1 MNCLPGSP
9 REIVHVRVLSSPHRC
24 RAGARQLLSELGA
37 QVLGA
42 GAGQLVI
49 SRSESGQPVV
59 RAATGQLWVS
69 VSYGPGVLAVAA
81 SLAGPVGIDI
91 EGPARPGMIGLAE
104 RWFDAAEARWLHGQP
119 AAEQGRAFL
128 LLWTAKEAI
137 GKALG
142 AGLRGGG
149 LRRLVPLPPVTDG
162 SLQALPDG
170 GRLAHPQLR
179 APLVLAIATGPG
191 CGPVTA
197 IALREDADHV
207 ALARSTARSRT
218 SLPVVVRGN

>member
-1 MNCLPGSP
+1 MTGLPGSALETVHAWVLP
-9 REIVHVRVLSSPHRC
+9 SPGRGRERS
-24 RAGARQLLSELGA
+24 RQLLAELGA
-37 QVLGA
+37 RLLGA
-42 GAGQLVI
+42 AASQLEVC
-49 SRSESGQPVV
+49 RSESGQPVV
-59 RAATGQLWVS
+59 RTTAGQLWVS
-69 VSYGPGVLAVAA
+69 VSHGPDVLAVAA

-91 EGPARPGMIGLAE
+91 EGPARPGMVRLAD
-104 RWFDAAEARWLHGQP
+104 RWFDAAEAQWLRDQP
-119 AAEQGRAFL
+119 AAERAQAFL

-149 LRRLVPLPPVTDG
+149 LRRPVPLPPVTDG
-162 SLQALPDG
+162 SLRKLPGG

-179 APLVLAIATGPG
+179 APLALAIATGPDS
-191 CGPVTA
+191 GPVSG
-197 IALREDADHV
+197 IALHEGDHV